1 MANKSLFNA
10 MLREAARAQR
20 QAATNQRQK
29 AQNQAAAAQ
38 RQAVAGQR
46 HAAAAQRQMD
56 KEAKEAYLKQRA
68 AEAVAMN
75 RQLEVKLKELHEIID
90 KRLNRRQAIT
100 FDSLRMAEDIGEYV
114 QPSDIANPYQAP
126 VRETFYAS
134 VREPIGMN
142 ARMPGARARYERQ
155 MQEAE
160 LSFKTAYENYRA
172 AEVQRQERLRAG
184 IAEHEVNREA
194 HRAKAQQKN
203 QEINIFEDNYLK
215 GEPDSV
221 TTYMFMNLERSVYPE
236 DFPQEF
242 RLAYVPESRELVVDY
257 EMPPLSVV
265 PEVLEYRHVKTKD
278 EIASKART
286 KAEIKETYQD
296 IVAALALRTVSEV
309 FETDIG
315 GLIDVVVFNGNICTV
330 DKATGKDI
338 RPCLV
343 SVRTTK
349 ENSAELELSKVDK
362 QICLRN
368 LGAQVSPKP
377 AEMVAVRP
385 IIEFDMVDKRF
396 VEEGD
401 VLEGLEA
408 RPNLM
413 ELNPWEFENLVTN
426 LFSQMG
432 LESKLTRSSKD
443 GGVDCVAFDQRPVV
457 GGKVVIQAKRWKNT
471 VGVSAVRDLYGTMMN
486 EGANKGIL
494 VSTSGYGPSAFEF
507 AKDKPIELI
516 DGAGLLYY
524 LEQIGVQA
532 RIIMPDEG

>member
-1 MANKSLFNA
+1 MSSKSMFNA
-10 MLREAARAQR
+10 MMREVARAQR
-20 QAATNQRQK
+20 QAAAAQRQNAQQQLR
-29 AQNQAAAAQ
+29 AQNQAQRQALAAQ
-38 RQAVAGQR
+38 RQL
-46 HAAAAQRQMD
+46 D
-56 KEAKEAYLKQRA
+56 KQAKEAYVSSRM
-68 AEAVAMN
+68 AEVAEMN
-75 RQLEVKLKELHEIID
+75 KDLEAKMKELRGVLED
-90 KRLNRRQAIT
+90 RLSRKKAIA
-100 FDSLRMAEDIGEYV
+100 FDSLRMTEDIGDHVPPAE
-114 QPSDIANPYQAP
+114 IASAYQAP
-126 VRETFYAS
+126 IRETFYS
-134 VREPIGMN
+134 GVKEPTGLGAKI
-142 ARMPGARARYERQ
+142 PGARARYEKQ
-155 MQEAE
+155 IQEAE
-160 LSFKTAYENYRA
+160 LSFQNAWANYA
-172 AEVQRQERLRAG
+172 ATETQRQEKLRTSA
-184 IAEHEVNREA
+184 AEHESKRQA
-194 HRAKAQQKN
+194 HRSKAQQKN
-203 QEINIFEDNYLK
+203 LEVAIFEENYGK
-215 GEPDSV
+215 GDPDAV
-221 TTYMFMNLERSVYPE
+221 TTYVFMNLERSAYPE

-242 RLAYVPESRELVVDY
+242 RLAYVPESKELVVDY

-265 PEVLEYRHVKTKD
+265 PEVLEFRYVKTKD

-296 IVAALALRTVSEV
+296 VVASLALRTISEAL
-309 FETDIG
+309 ETDRG
-315 GLIDVVVFNGNICTV
+315 DLIDVVVFNGNIKTT
-330 DKATGKDI
+330 DKATGKDV
-338 RPCLV
+338 RPCLI
-343 SVRTTK
+343 SVRATK
-349 ENSAELELSKVDK
+349 ESFSELELSKVDK

-401 VLEGLEA
+401 VLGGLEA

-413 ELNPWEFENLVTN
+413 DLNPFEFEHLVTN
-426 LFSQMG
+426 LFNQMG

-494 VSTSGYGPSAFEF
+494 VSTSGYGPDAFDF

-516 DGAGLLYY
+516 DGSGLLYY
-524 LEQIGVQA
+524 LEQIGMQA